1 MPFHFLKTKFSGD
14 PNIGLYGFATDK
26 YCLLGTEFH
35 AKVKKRV
42 DEVLNVPIITLP
54 LFGSTL
60 IGLFAS
66 GNSKGIVLTKLVE
79 KHELAKLKLALPDV
93 NIMMLKSDSTAL
105 GNLMLCNDRGCLVP
119 EKFSEF
125 SKEIAD
131 TLDCEVAVGTVA
143 GLEIVGSA
151 AVASNLGCLCHHE
164 TTEDESKRLEEL
176 LKVKVDVGT
185 VACGCPFIKSGLIVN
200 SNGVII
206 SDMSTGPELGRIAEV
221 FARD

>member
-1 MPFHFLKTKFSGD
+1 MPFHFLKTDFSGD

-26 YCLLGTEFH
+26 YCLLGTDFNP
-35 AKVKKRV
+35 KVKKRA
-42 DEVLNVPIITLP
+42 DEVLNVPVFTLP

-79 KHELAKLKLALPDV
+79 KHELAKLKLALPEV
-93 NIMMLKSDSTAL
+93 NVLVLKTVSTAL
-105 GNLMLCNDRGCLVP
+105 GNLILCNDRGCLVP

-125 SKEIAD
+125 RKEIAD
-131 TLDCEVAVGTVA
+131 VLGCEVAVGTVA
-143 GLEIVGSA
+143 GLDLVGSA
-151 AVASNLGCLCHHE
+151 ATASNVGCLCHHE
-164 TTEDESKRLEEL
+164 TGEDEAKVLEGL

-185 VACGCPFIKSGLIVN
+185 VGAGSPFIKSGLIVN

-206 SDMSTGPELGRIAEV
+206 SGMSTGPELGRIAEV
-221 FARD
+221 FTSD